1 MTDPRLPA
9 RVRRL
14 FRLASRSDD
23 AARADADDE
32 LASFLEARSDDLV
45 ARGMARDDAC
55 AEALRRLGKASRD
68 ELGDRLRRSARRR
81 ERRLGWREQVASLG
95 QDARL
100 GLRRLA
106 REPVVAAVAV
116 LTLALGVGTNT
127 AIFTVV
133 DDVLLR
139 ALPVAGPNELVA
151 IGKVTAIDGHTTG
164 GARPDLFSLPL
175 YRDIRGR
182 ARTVSGLVAT
192 GTTGRLD
199 VRLSEGGEF
208 EHPNGRFVSANY
220 FDVLGVGAER
230 GRVLGAADEGAAGT
244 TPVAIVSDAY
254 WRGRLGGASNVVGRT
269 ISVDGITL
277 TIAGVAGR
285 GFGGEVVERP
295 TDIWIPLDMQPVLQP
310 HSPSIASRGT
320 CWLLLLGRL
329 APGMTLAGARAEFTS
344 LVRATLAAG
353 EASPELAARFRQAPV
368 NVVSGAQGFSAIR
381 RSFRSAL
388 VTLQA
393 GVAVLLLIVCT
404 NLANLVL
411 ARAAARGPE
420 MSLRMALGAGRRR
433 LVRQMMTESSVIGAL
448 GAVAGFAAAWWG
460 SRALVAAATAGGAA
474 VVPSISWPV
483 LAFTIAISVGAT
495 LCFGLVPAFQAS
507 RSDVASPIRS
517 LGRTVGSVGGRGR
530 IPVGRLLVP
539 LQVGLSLVLLTGTA
553 LLARGLERTETA
565 SMGLDR
571 DHLVV
576 AVLDPARL
584 GISGQGF
591 LALTDQLTARIRALP
606 GVQAATYS
614 QNGLFDGY
622 ESTALVAIPG
632 FTGRTSDDSLLPY
645 DLVGPGYARA
655 IGATLLRGRELD
667 ARDGRGQPSV
677 AVINEAAERFYFG
690 GGNAIGKA
698 IYFDAGVPTTVVGVV
713 GDVRDHSLGGPDA
726 RRAYAPYAQ
735 QIADADAPSLV
746 LEIRTRGDPAAM
758 VATVRAAITAV
769 NAEVPIV
776 NVSPLSVLV
785 RESIRQQRVLVWLA
799 FGFGLAALLLAAVGL
814 YGVMSYAVTRRTG
827 EIGLR
832 CALGA
837 SRVEVL
843 RLILRDGLGLVALG
857 IVGGLPLAWVAARA
871 LGSQLNLAATGDPVS
886 MAIALGVLVTC
897 ATVAALVPALRAT
910 RVAPAIAL
918 SSAR

>member
-1 MTDPRLPA
+1 MTDPGLPA

-14 FRLASRSDD
+14 FRLASHSDD

-45 ARGMARDDAC
+45 ARGMARDEART
-55 AEALRRLGKASRD
+55 EALRRLGTASPGALR
-68 ELGDRLRRSARRR
+68 DRLRRSARRR
-81 ERRLGWREQVASLG
+81 ERRLGWRDQIASLG

-106 REPVVAAVAV
+106 REPVVAVVAV

-139 ALPVAGPNELVA
+139 TLPVARPNELVA

-175 YRDIRGR
+175 YRDVRAR
-182 ARTVSGLVAT
+182 ARTVSGLAAT

-199 VRLSEGGEF
+199 VLLSEGSEF

-220 FDVLGVGAER
+220 FHVLGVGAER
-230 GRVLGAADEGAAGT
+230 GRVLGAGDEGPAGT
-244 TPVAIVSDAY
+244 SPVAIVSDAY
-254 WRGRLGGASNVVGRT
+254 WRGRLGGASDVVGRT
-269 ISVDGITL
+269 IGVDGVTL
-277 TIAGVAGR
+277 TVAGVAAR

-295 TDIWIPLDMQPVLQP
+295 TDIWIPLDMQPALQP
-310 HSPSIASRGT
+310 HSPSVASRGT

-329 APGMTLAGARAEFTS
+329 APGMTLAGARGEFTS
-344 LVRATLAAG
+344 LVRATLVAA
-353 EASPELAARFRQAPV
+353 EASPAQAARYEQAPV
-368 NVVSGAQGFSAIR
+368 TVVSGAQGFSAVR
-381 RSFRSAL
+381 RSFRGAL

-393 GVAVLLLIVCT
+393 GVGVLLLIVCT

-433 LVRQMMTESSVIGAL
+433 LVRQMMTESAVVGAL
-448 GAVAGFAAAWWG
+448 GAAAGFAAAWWG
-460 SRALVAAATAGGAA
+460 SRALVSAATAGGAA
-474 VVPSISWPV
+474 VAPSVSWPV
-483 LAFTIAISVGAT
+483 LAFTLAISVGAT

-507 RSDVASPIRS
+507 RSDVASPMRS
-517 LGRTVGSVGGRGR
+517 LGKTVGTVRGR

-539 LQVGLSLVLLTGTA
+539 LQVGLSLVLLTGAA

-576 AVLDPARL
+576 AVLDPARS
-584 GISGQGF
+584 GISGPAF
-591 LALTDQLTARIRALP
+591 LALVDQLTARMRALP
-606 GVQAATYS
+606 GVEAVGYS

-632 FTGRTSDDSLLPY
+632 FAGRTSDDSLLPY
-645 DLVGPGYARA
+645 DLVGPGYAHA

-690 GGNAIGKA
+690 GRKAIGRA
-698 IYFDAGVPTTVVGVV
+698 IYFDTGVPTTVVGVV
-713 GDVRDHSLGGPDA
+713 GDVRDHSLGGPDQ
-726 RRAYAPYAQ
+726 RRAYVPYAQ
-735 QIADADAPSLV
+735 EIADVDAPSLV
-746 LEIRTRGDPAAM
+746 LEIRARGDPAAII
-758 VATVRAAITAV
+758 ASVRRAIRAV

-832 CALGA
+832 SALGA
-837 SRVEVL
+837 SRGEVV
-843 RLILRDGLGLVALG
+843 RLILQDGLGLVAFG
-857 IVGGLPLAWVAARA
+857 IIGGLPVAWVAARA
-871 LGSQLNLAATGDPVS
+871 LRSQLNVAAAGDPVS
-886 MAIALGVLVTC
+886 LAIALGVLVAC
-897 ATVAALVPALRAT
+897 ATVAAMVPALRAS
-910 RVAPAIAL
+910 RVAPAVAL
-918 SSAR
+918 NSER